1 MGEKIIIFLILFSFI
16 ISVNSVWAKFPDD
29 LPGPHLMPDDKFYF
43 LKLTYEKV
51 VLFLTFN
58 LAKKAE
64 RYKTFAEK
72 RLYEGQQMIIEGK
85 QELADKQG
93 ELYKY
98 YLNKAKETL
107 EKAIQKA
114 MEKKKEELAKE
125 LQLRAEEIKSK
136 LSESFKLW

>member
-1 MGEKIIIFLILFSFI
+1 MGEKIIIFLILFSFMV
-16 ISVNSVWAKFPDD
+16 STNTVWAKFHDY

-43 LKLTYEKV
+43 LKLAYEKV

-72 RLYEGQQMIIEGK
+72 RLYEGQQMVKEGK
-85 QELADKQG
+85 QELADKQE

-125 LQLRAEEIKSK
+125 LQLRAEEIKNK

>member
-1 MGEKIIIFLILFSFI
+1 MEKIIISIIILGFFFSTNFA
-16 ISVNSVWAKFPDD
+16 WAKFPDD
-29 LPGPHLMPDDKFYF
+29 LPGPHLMPDNKFYF
-43 LKLTYEKV
+43 LKLAYEKV

-72 RLYEGQQMIIEGK
+72 RLYEGQQMIKEGK
-85 QELADKQG
+85 QELANKQE

-114 MEKKKEELAKE
+114 MDKKKEELAN
-125 LQLRAEEIKSK
+125 QLRLQVEEIKNK
-136 LSESFKLW
+136 LSESIKLW

>member
-1 MGEKIIIFLILFSFI
+1 
-16 ISVNSVWAKFPDD
+16 
-29 LPGPHLMPDDKFYF
+29 MPDSKLYF
-43 LKLTYEKV
+43 LKIWWEKIV
-51 VLFLTFN
+51 VFFTFD

-64 RYKTFAEK
+64 KYKTFAEK
-72 RLYEGQQMIIEGK
+72 RAYEGKEMIK
-85 QELADKQG
+85 QGRQDLADKQK

-125 LQLRAEEIKSK
+125 LETRVDEIKNK
-136 LSESFKLW
+136 LKESFKIW

>member
-1 MGEKIIIFLILFSFI
+1 MGEKIIIFLILFSFMV
-16 ISVNSVWAKFPDD
+16 STNTVWAKFPDD

-43 LKLTYEKV
+43 LKLAYEKV

-72 RLYEGQQMIIEGK
+72 RLYEGQQMVKEGK
-85 QELADKQG
+85 QELADKQE

-125 LQLRAEEIKSK
+125 LQLRAEEIKNK